1 MIIYKGG
8 PIDNLKGESKDIDV
22 RFSDS
27 KNGLRDVLIGGGLV
41 LIGVAYLTVT
51 AFRNGAQEFEQ
62 AEYDTM
68 DELGLFKN

>member
-8 PIDNLKGESKDIDV
+8 PIDNLKGASKSIDV

-27 KNGLRDVLIGGGLV
+27 KNGLSDVLIGGGLM
-41 LIGVAYLTVT
+41 LIGVVYLTVT
-51 AFRNGAQEFEQ
+51 AFRNGAQAFDQ

>member
-1 MIIYKGG
+1 MIIYKSG
-8 PIDNLKGESKDIDV
+8 PIDNLKGASKDIDV

-41 LIGVAYLTVT
+41 LIGVVYLTVT
-51 AFRNGAQEFEQ
+51 AFRNGAQAFDQ

>member
-8 PIDNLKGESKDIDV
+8 PIDNLKGASKSIDV

-27 KNGLRDVLIGGGLV
+27 KNGLRDVLIGGGLM
-41 LIGVAYLTVT
+41 LIGVVYLTVT
-51 AFRNGAQEFEQ
+51 AFRNGAQAFDQ

>member
-8 PIDNLKGESKDIDV
+8 PIDNLKGASKGIDV

-41 LIGVAYLTVT
+41 LIGVVYLAVT
-51 AFRNGAQEFEQ
+51 AFRNGAQAFDQ